1 MKSIKKFSFVA
12 LALASG
18 VASAALQPFTATSA
32 SVTIDQSY
40 LTTNGYTAS
49 GVGSAT
55 YNSTTGVL
63 TDPVASVD
71 LPTSP
76 GALNITFASG
86 AGVKLA
92 KGLIGATL
100 KNFTFNL
107 ATNTLY
113 GDIAALDL
121 TGQALLTAG
130 TISSSFDAGAPV
142 VAVSGGNVTTSAS
155 TRTLGLLASNF
166 RLADD
171 FVLQLGANAASF
183 EFIASLIK
191 EIKIGTVNTTS
202 AVPEPSTYA
211 LMGLGLVGM
220 GLVARRRAAANK

>member
-1 MKSIKKFSFVA
+1 
-12 LALASG
+12 
-18 VASAALQPFTATSA
+18 
-32 SVTIDQSY
+32 
-40 LTTNGYTAS
+40 
-49 GVGSAT
+49 
-55 YNSTTGVL
+55 
-63 TDPVASVD
+63 
-71 LPTSP
+71 
-76 GALNITFASG
+76 
-86 AGVKLA
+86 
-92 KGLIGATL
+92 L